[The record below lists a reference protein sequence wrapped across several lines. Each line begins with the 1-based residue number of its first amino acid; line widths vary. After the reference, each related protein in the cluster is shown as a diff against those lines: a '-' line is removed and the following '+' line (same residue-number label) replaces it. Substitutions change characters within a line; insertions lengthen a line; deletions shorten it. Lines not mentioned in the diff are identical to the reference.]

1 MQTKFGNLFYATE
14 LNELRKKFKYVDAQA
29 NGKKRVF
36 FDNAG
41 GSLRLI
47 DAEERFHAIDLHPD
61 ASEHLN
67 TLALELLDIEN
78 KGREDIR
85 TLFNAKHGAIATG
98 YTASQLMMEAV
109 RIVSENV
116 KGTNVVTTCLEHPS
130 SFDAMS
136 MYAEKY
142 GRELRVAKANP
153 ITGGIDTEEVISLI
167 DKDTA
172 IVSVMAASNISGHIM
187 DIAAIAKQAKAIN
200 PDIIVISD
208 AVQHA
213 PHGTI
218 DPENDGIDVMNF
230 APYKFF
236 GIRGFALMYISDRVK
251 DWPHHRLLGS
261 PSDNWEI
268 GSPGT
273 ANFAAMSA
281 IVDYV
286 CGLGTKA
293 AAQAFDRRQLFEAGM
308 KRIADHE
315 RALLELMLEGT
326 ETAPGLRHIPGI
338 NVKMDDPDLN
348 KRDLIIGIEF
358 ANMDAVKAREE
369 LEKRGVVA
377 FERMGNSIYSARML
391 EQFNSPGVVRMSP
404 LHVNTPEEITF
415 FLNVCAEVAAL

>member
-1 MQTKFGNLFYATE
+1 MQTKFGNLFDATE
-14 LNELRKKFKYVDAQA
+14 LNELRKKFKYVEAQA

-142 GRELRVAKANP
+142 GRELRVAQANP
-153 ITGGIDTEEVISLI
+153 LTGGIDTEEVISLI

-293 AAQAFDRRQLFEAGM
+293 AAQAVDRRQLFEAGM

-315 RALLELMLEGT
+315 RALLDLMLEGT

>member
-1 MQTKFGNLFYATE
+1 MQTKFGNLFDATE

-326 ETAPGLRHIPGI
+326 ETAHGLRHIPGI

>member
-1 MQTKFGNLFYATE
+1 MQTKFGNLFDATE

-142 GRELRVAKANP
+142 GRELRVAQANP
-153 ITGGIDTEEVISLI
+153 LTGGIDTEEVVSLI
-167 DKDTA
+167 DKNTA

-200 PDIIVISD
+200 PDIIIISD

-213 PHGTI
+213 PHGAI

-251 DWPHHRLLGS
+251 NWPHHRLLGS
-261 PSDNWEI
+261 ASDNWEI

-286 CGLGTKA
+286 CGVGKKTA
-293 AAQAFDRRQLFEAGM
+293 AHDADRRQLFEAGM
-308 KRIADHE
+308 KNIANHE

-377 FERMGNSIYSARML
+377 FERMANSIYSARML

>member
-1 MQTKFGNLFYATE
+1 MQTKFGNLFDATE

-218 DPENDGIDVMNF
+218 DLENDGIDVMNF

>member
-1 MQTKFGNLFYATE
+1 M
-14 LNELRKKFKYVDAQA
+14 
-29 NGKKRVF
+29 
-36 FDNAG
+36 
-41 GSLRLI
+41 
-47 DAEERFHAIDLHPD
+47 
-61 ASEHLN
+61 
-67 TLALELLDIEN
+67 
-78 KGREDIR
+78 
-85 TLFNAKHGAIATG
+85 
-98 YTASQLMMEAV
+98 
-109 RIVSENV
+109 
-116 KGTNVVTTCLEHPS
+116 
-130 SFDAMS
+130 
-136 MYAEKY
+136 
-142 GRELRVAKANP
+142 
-153 ITGGIDTEEVISLI
+153 ISLI

>member
-1 MQTKFGNLFYATE
+1 MQTKFGNLFDATE

-142 GRELRVAKANP
+142 GRELRVAQANP
-153 ITGGIDTEEVISLI
+153 LTGGIDTEEVISLI

-251 DWPHHRLLGS
+251 EWPHHRLLGS

-293 AAQAFDRRQLFEAGM
+293 AAQAVDRRQLFEAGM

-315 RALLELMLEGT
+315 RALLDLMLEGT
-326 ETAPGLRHIPGI
+326 ETAPGLRHISGI

>member
-1 MQTKFGNLFYATE
+1 MQTKFGNLFDATE

-200 PDIIVISD
+200 PDIIIISD

>member
-1 MQTKFGNLFYATE
+1 MQTKFGNLFDATE

-213 PHGTI
+213 PYGAI

-236 GIRGFALMYISDRVK
+236 GIRGFAHMYISDRVK

-261 PSDNWEI
+261 PSDYWEI

-293 AAQAFDRRQLFEAGM
+293 AAQAVDRRQLFEAGM

>member
-1 MQTKFGNLFYATE
+1 MQTKFGNLFDATE
-14 LNELRKKFKYVDAQA
+14 LNELRKKFKYVEAQA

-142 GRELRVAKANP
+142 GRELRVAQANP
-153 ITGGIDTEEVISLI
+153 LTGGIDTEEVVSLI
-167 DKDTA
+167 DKNTA

-213 PHGTI
+213 PHGAI

-261 PSDNWEI
+261 ASDNWEI

-286 CGLGTKA
+286 CGVGKKTA
-293 AAQAFDRRQLFEAGM
+293 AHDADRRQLFEAGM
-308 KRIADHE
+308 KNIANHE

-377 FERMGNSIYSARML
+377 FERMANSIYSARML

>member
-1 MQTKFGNLFYATE
+1 MKTSFGKLFDAAE
-14 LNELRKKFKYVDAQA
+14 LAELRKKFKYVEAEA
-29 NGKKRVF
+29 NGKRRIF
-36 FDNAG
+36 CDNAG

-47 DAEERFHAIDLHPD
+47 DAEERFHEIDLHPD

-67 TLALELLDIEN
+67 TLALELLKIEN

-85 TLFNAKHGAIATG
+85 TLFNAQHGAIATG

-109 RIVSENV
+109 RVMSENAH
-116 KGTNVVTTCLEHPS
+116 GTNCVTTSLEHPS
-130 SFDAMS
+130 SFDAMT
-136 MYAEKY
+136 MYAQKY
-142 GRELRVAKANP
+142 NRELRVAKANP
-153 ITGGIDTEEVISLI
+153 ITGGIDADEVLSLV
-167 DKDTA
+167 DKNTA

-187 DIAAIAKQAKAIN
+187 DIGTIAKKAKAIN
-200 PDIIVISD
+200 PDIIFISD

-213 PHGTI
+213 PHGAL
-218 DPENDGIDVMNF
+218 DPENDSIDVMNF

-236 GIRGFALMYISDRVK
+236 GIRGFALMYLSDRVK
-251 DWPHHRLLGS
+251 NFPHHRLLGS
-261 PSDNWEI
+261 PLDNWEI

-286 CGLGTKA
+286 CSIGSKITTSSN
-293 AAQAFDRRQLFEAGM
+293 RRALFAAGM
-308 KRIADHE
+308 QRIADHE

-326 ETAPGLRHIPGI
+326 NEAKGLRHLAGI
-338 NVKMDDPDLN
+338 TVKMDDPDLN

-377 FERMGNSIYSARML
+377 FERMADSIYSARML
-391 EQFNSPGVVRMSP
+391 EQFDSPGVVRMSP
-404 LHVNTPEEITF
+404 LHVNTPEEITT
-415 FLNVCAEVAAL
+415 FLKVCAEVAAL

>member
-1 MQTKFGNLFYATE
+1 MQTKFGNLFDATE
-14 LNELRKKFKYVDAQA
+14 LNELRKKFKYVEAQA

-142 GRELRVAKANP
+142 GRELRVAQANP
-153 ITGGIDTEEVISLI
+153 LTGGIDTEEVVSLI
-167 DKDTA
+167 DKNTA

-200 PDIIVISD
+200 PNIIVISD

-213 PHGTI
+213 PHGAI

-261 PSDNWEI
+261 ASDNWEI

-286 CGLGTKA
+286 CSVGKKTA
-293 AAQAFDRRQLFEAGM
+293 AHDADRRQLFEAGM
-308 KRIADHE
+308 KHIADHE

-326 ETAPGLRHIPGI
+326 ETAPGLRYIPGI

-377 FERMGNSIYSARML
+377 FERMANSIYSARML

>member
-1 MQTKFGNLFYATE
+1 MQTKFGNLFDATE
-14 LNELRKKFKYVDAQA
+14 LNELRKKFKYVEAQA

-142 GRELRVAKANP
+142 GRELRVAQANP
-153 ITGGIDTEEVISLI
+153 LTGGIDTEEVISLI

-251 DWPHHRLLGS
+251 EWPHHRLLGS

-293 AAQAFDRRQLFEAGM
+293 AAQAVDRRQLFEAGM

-315 RALLELMLEGT
+315 RALLDLMLEGT

>member
-1 MQTKFGNLFYATE
+1 MQTKFGNLFDATE
-14 LNELRKKFKYVDAQA
+14 LNELRKKFKYVEAQA

>member
-1 MQTKFGNLFYATE
+1 MQTKFGNLFDATE

-172 IVSVMAASNISGHIM
+172 IVSIMAASNISGHIM

-293 AAQAFDRRQLFEAGM
+293 AAQAVDRRQLFEAGM

-315 RALLELMLEGT
+315 RALLDLMLEGT

>member
-1 MQTKFGNLFYATE
+1 
-14 LNELRKKFKYVDAQA
+14 
-29 NGKKRVF
+29 
-36 FDNAG
+36 
-41 GSLRLI
+41 
-47 DAEERFHAIDLHPD
+47 
-61 ASEHLN
+61 
-67 TLALELLDIEN
+67 
-78 KGREDIR
+78 
-85 TLFNAKHGAIATG
+85 
-98 YTASQLMMEAV
+98 MMEAV

-326 ETAPGLRHIPGI
+326 ETAPGLRHITGI

>member
-1 MQTKFGNLFYATE
+1 MQTKFGNLFDATE

-142 GRELRVAKANP
+142 GRELRVAQANP
-153 ITGGIDTEEVISLI
+153 LTGGIDTEEVISLI

-293 AAQAFDRRQLFEAGM
+293 AAQAVDRRQLFEAGM

-315 RALLELMLEGT
+315 RALLDLMLEGT

>member
-1 MQTKFGNLFYATE
+1 MQTKFGNLFDATE

-213 PHGTI
+213 PHRTI

>member
-1 MQTKFGNLFYATE
+1 MQTKFGNLFDATE

-153 ITGGIDTEEVISLI
+153 ITGGINTEEVISLI

>member
-1 MQTKFGNLFYATE
+1 MQTKFGNLFDATE

-236 GIRGFALMYISDRVK
+236 GIRGFALMYISDCVK

>member
-1 MQTKFGNLFYATE
+1 MQTKFGNLFDATE

-358 ANMDAVKAREE
+358 ANMDAVKSREE

>member
-1 MQTKFGNLFYATE
+1 MQTKFGNLFDATE

-251 DWPHHRLLGS
+251 DWPHHRLFGS

>member
-1 MQTKFGNLFYATE
+1 MQTKFGKLFDATE
-14 LNELRKKFKYVDAQA
+14 LNELRKKFKYVEAQA

-142 GRELRVAKANP
+142 GRELRVAQANP
-153 ITGGIDTEEVISLI
+153 LTGGIDTEEVVSLI

-213 PHGTI
+213 PHGAI

-293 AAQAFDRRQLFEAGM
+293 AAQVVDRRQLFEAGM

>member
-1 MQTKFGNLFYATE
+1 MQTKFGKLFDPQE
-14 LNELRKKFKYVDAQA
+14 LAELRKKFKYVEAQA
-29 NGKKRVF
+29 DGTRRVF
-36 FDNAG
+36 CDNAG

-109 RIVSENV
+109 RVVSENA
-116 KGTNVVTTCLEHPS
+116 KGTNVVTTSLEHPS
-130 SFDAMS
+130 SFDAMT

-142 GRELRVAKANP
+142 DRELRVAKANP
-153 ITGGIDTEEVISLI
+153 LTGAIDADEVLSLV
-167 DKDTA
+167 DENTA

-187 DIAAIAKQAKAIN
+187 DIATIAKKAKAIN
-200 PDIIVISD
+200 PDIFVISD

-213 PHGTI
+213 PHGAL

-236 GIRGFALMYISDRVK
+236 GIRGFALMYLSDRVK
-251 DWPHHRLLGS
+251 DMPHHRLLGS

-286 CGLGTKA
+286 CSVGSKA
-293 AAQAFDRRQLFEAGM
+293 ASENADRRTLFEAGM
-308 KRIADHE
+308 QRIADHE

-326 ETAPGLRHIPGI
+326 DDAQGLRHINGI
-338 NVKMDDPDLN
+338 TVKMDDPDLN
-348 KRDLIIGIEF
+348 GRDLIIGVEF

-377 FERMGNSIYSARML
+377 FERMANSIYSARML
-391 EQFNSPGVVRMSP
+391 EQFDSPGVVRMSP
-404 LHVNTPEEITF
+404 LHVNTPEEISF
-415 FLNVCAEVAAL
+415 FLKACAEVAAL

>member
-1 MQTKFGNLFYATE
+1 MQTKFGNLFDATE

-415 FLNVCAEVAAL
+415 FLNVCTEVAAL

>member
-1 MQTKFGNLFYATE
+1 MQTKFGNLFDATE

-218 DPENDGIDVMNF
+218 V
-230 APYKFF
+230 
-236 GIRGFALMYISDRVK
+236 R
-251 DWPHHRLLGS
+251 
-261 PSDNWEI
+261 
-268 GSPGT
+268 
-273 ANFAAMSA
+273 
-281 IVDYV
+281 
-286 CGLGTKA
+286 
-293 AAQAFDRRQLFEAGM
+293 
-308 KRIADHE
+308 
-315 RALLELMLEGT
+315 
-326 ETAPGLRHIPGI
+326 
-338 NVKMDDPDLN
+338 KMT
-348 KRDLIIGIEF
+348 
-358 ANMDAVKAREE
+358 V
-369 LEKRGVVA
+369 
-377 FERMGNSIYSARML
+377 S
-391 EQFNSPGVVRMSP
+391 
-404 LHVNTPEEITF
+404 T
-415 FLNVCAEVAAL
+415 

>member
-1 MQTKFGNLFYATE
+1 MQTKFGNLFDATE

-404 LHVNTPEEITF
+404 LHVNTSEEITF

>member
-1 MQTKFGNLFYATE
+1 MQTKFGKLFDPQE
-14 LNELRKKFKYVDAQA
+14 LNELRKKFKYVEAQA
-29 NGKKRVF
+29 DGKRRIF
-36 FDNAG
+36 CDNAG

-67 TLALELLDIEN
+67 TLALELLAIEN

-109 RIVSENV
+109 RVVSENA
-116 KGTNVVTTCLEHPS
+116 KGTNVVTTSLEHPS
-130 SFDAMS
+130 SFDAMT

-153 ITGGIDTEEVISLI
+153 LTGAIDADEVLSLV
-167 DKDTA
+167 DENTA

-187 DIAAIAKQAKAIN
+187 DIATIAKKAKAIN
-200 PDIIVISD
+200 PDIFVISD

-213 PHGTI
+213 PHGAL
-218 DPENDGIDVMNF
+218 DPENDAIDVMNF

-236 GIRGFALMYISDRVK
+236 GIRGFALMYLSDRVK
-251 DWPHHRLLGS
+251 DLPHHRLLGS

-286 CGLGTKA
+286 CSVGSKA
-293 AAQAFDRRQLFEAGM
+293 ASENASRRELFEAGM
-308 KRIADHE
+308 QRIADHE

-326 ETAPGLRHIPGI
+326 DDAQGLRHIKGI
-338 NVKMDDPDLN
+338 TVKMDDPDLN
-348 KRDLIIGIEF
+348 GRDLIIGIEF

-377 FERMGNSIYSARML
+377 FERMANSIYSARML

-415 FLNVCAEVAAL
+415 FLKVCAEVAAL

>member
-1 MQTKFGNLFYATE
+1 MQTKFGNLFDATE

-218 DPENDGIDVMNF
+218 VPENDGIDVMNF

-377 FERMGNSIYSARML
+377 FERMANSIYSARML

>member
-1 MQTKFGNLFYATE
+1 MQTKFGNLFDATE

-142 GRELRVAKANP
+142 GRELRVAQANP
-153 ITGGIDTEEVISLI
+153 LTGGIDTEEVISLI

-308 KRIADHE
+308 KRIAAHE

>member
-1 MQTKFGNLFYATE
+1 MQTKFGKLFDATE
-14 LNELRKKFKYVDAQA
+14 LNELRKKFKYVEAQA

-142 GRELRVAKANP
+142 GRELRVAQANP
-153 ITGGIDTEEVISLI
+153 LTGGIDTEEVVSLI
-167 DKDTA
+167 DKNTA

-213 PHGTI
+213 PHGAI

-236 GIRGFALMYISDRVK
+236 GIRGFALMYVSDRVK
-251 DWPHHRLLGS
+251 NWPHHRLLGS
-261 PSDNWEI
+261 PRDNWEI

-273 ANFAAMSA
+273 ANFSAMSA

-286 CGLGTKA
+286 CGLGKKV
-293 AAQAFDRRQLFEAGM
+293 AAQDADRRQLFEAGM

>member
-1 MQTKFGNLFYATE
+1 MQTKFGNLFDATE
-14 LNELRKKFKYVDAQA
+14 LNELRKKFKYVEAQA

-142 GRELRVAKANP
+142 GRELRVAQANP
-153 ITGGIDTEEVISLI
+153 LTGGIDTEEVISLI

-213 PHGTI
+213 PHGAI

-286 CGLGTKA
+286 CGLGKKT
-293 AAQAFDRRQLFEAGM
+293 AAQAADRRQLFEAGM

>member
-1 MQTKFGNLFYATE
+1 MQTKFGNLFDATE

-142 GRELRVAKANP
+142 GRELRVAQANP
-153 ITGGIDTEEVISLI
+153 LTGGIDTEEVISLI

-326 ETAPGLRHIPGI
+326 ETAPGLRHIPSI

-391 EQFNSPGVVRMSP
+391 EQFNSPGVVRISP

>member
-1 MQTKFGNLFYATE
+1 MQTKFGNLFDATE

-286 CGLGTKA
+286 CGVGKKTA
-293 AAQAFDRRQLFEAGM
+293 AHDADRRQLFEAGM
-308 KRIADHE
+308 KNIANHE

-358 ANMDAVKAREE
+358 SNMDAVKAREE

-377 FERMGNSIYSARML
+377 FERMANSIYSARML

>member
-1 MQTKFGNLFYATE
+1 MQTKFGNLFDATE

-142 GRELRVAKANP
+142 GRELRVAQANP
-153 ITGGIDTEEVISLI
+153 LTGGIDTEEVISLI

-251 DWPHHRLLGS
+251 EWPHHRLLGS

-293 AAQAFDRRQLFEAGM
+293 AAQAVDRRQLFEAGM

-315 RALLELMLEGT
+315 RALLDLMLEGT

>member
-1 MQTKFGNLFYATE
+1 MQTKFGNLFDATE

-377 FERMGNSIYSARML
+377 FERMANSIYSARML

>member
-1 MQTKFGNLFYATE
+1 MQTKFGNLFDATE

-251 DWPHHRLLGS
+251 DWPHHRLLCS

>member
-1 MQTKFGNLFYATE
+1 MQTKFGNLFDATE

-213 PHGTI
+213 PHGKI
-218 DPENDGIDVMNF
+218 DPENDSIDVMNF

>member
-1 MQTKFGNLFYATE
+1 MQTKFGNLFDATE

-142 GRELRVAKANP
+142 GRELRVAQANP
-153 ITGGIDTEEVISLI
+153 LTGGIDTEEVVSLI
-167 DKDTA
+167 DNNTA

-200 PDIIVISD
+200 PDIIIISD

-213 PHGTI
+213 PHGAI

-358 ANMDAVKAREE
+358 ANIDAVKAREE

-377 FERMGNSIYSARML
+377 FERMANSIYSARML